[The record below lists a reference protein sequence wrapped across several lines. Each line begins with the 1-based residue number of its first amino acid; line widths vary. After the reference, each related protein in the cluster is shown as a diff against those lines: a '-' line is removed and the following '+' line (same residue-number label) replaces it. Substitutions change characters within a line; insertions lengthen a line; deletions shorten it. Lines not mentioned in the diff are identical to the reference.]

1 MASFATDRD
10 LLVLEPN
17 LFRDVGWVGQRL
29 TKGTGSVSGTTLT
42 VTGAD
47 VALDAAGVGAGGV
60 GGAGHVVTIAGAA
73 YEVIERLS
81 ATQLTISRLRA
92 SRGDATIPPSAGA
105 AGEVIV
111 HTFAPQIAA
120 AHGQVLAVAGLAEE
134 GSVQAVKGAR
144 HEGQVLVDAALV
156 RLESLGALALVWA
169 AAAGALGAGTPAQ
182 QKAEWYRERFER
194 DRERVEVKLDL
205 DGDGAPDELVRLRWA
220 RLRRG

>member
-1 MASFATDRD
+1 MANFATDRD
-10 LLVLEPN
+10 LLGLEPN

-47 VALDAAGVGAGGV
+47 VALDAAGVGAG
-60 GGAGHVVTIAGAA
+60 HVVTIAGAA
-73 YEVIERLS
+73 YEVLERLS

-92 SRGDATIPPSAGA
+92 GPGDATIPPSAGA
-105 AGEVIV
+105 SGEAVV

-120 AHGQVLAVAGLAEE
+120 AHSQVLAVAGLAEE
-134 GSVQAVKGAR
+134 GSPAAVKGAR

-169 AAAGALGAGTPAQ
+169 AAAGALGAGSPGQ

-220 RLRRG
+220 RMRRG